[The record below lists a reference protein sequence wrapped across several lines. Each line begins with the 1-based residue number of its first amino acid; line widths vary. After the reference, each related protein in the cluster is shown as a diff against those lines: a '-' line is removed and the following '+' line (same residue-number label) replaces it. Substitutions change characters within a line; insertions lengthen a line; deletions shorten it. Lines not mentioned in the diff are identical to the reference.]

1 MANIKESKMTCQVN
15 NEWIHLT
22 ATSDVE
28 FSEEELGRDWLF
40 SFILKK
46 SDADPEKQ
54 LIMSAYSKTFKATE
68 NTMCLEPAI
77 KIRLSHDNADWGE
90 REISGEITLL
100 PFDSASEFSPGKYQL
115 PEMLVAV

>member
-1 MANIKESKMTCQVN
+1 MANIKESKLTYQVN

-28 FSEEELGRDWLF
+28 FAEEELGRDWLF
-40 SFILKK
+40 SFIIKK
-46 SDADPEKQ
+46 SDTEPEKR
-54 LIMSAYSKTFKATE
+54 LIMSAHSEPFKATG

-90 REISGEITLL
+90 REISGEITLI
-100 PFDSASEFSPGKYQL
+100 PFDSASACSHGKFMF
-115 PEMLVAV
+115 PEMSVAV